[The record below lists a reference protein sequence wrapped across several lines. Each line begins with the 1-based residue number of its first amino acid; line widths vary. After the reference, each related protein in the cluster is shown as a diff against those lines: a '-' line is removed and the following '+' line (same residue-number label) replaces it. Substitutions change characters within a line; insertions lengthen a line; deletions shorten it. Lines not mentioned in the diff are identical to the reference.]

1 MPETV
6 DISVHH
12 VTRVEGHGSIVV
24 NVRNGELEECR
35 FEVIEGPRL
44 FESMMRGRA
53 WSEAQTISC
62 RICGICSVAHSCTS
76 LRATEAALGV
86 EISRQTLLLRKLILY
101 GEQLQSHWLHVF
113 FLALPDY
120 LGAPSVLP
128 LAVSHPE
135 VVKMALR
142 MKKLG
147 NYIGEVVG
155 GRHVHPMALA
165 VGGMHALPTEKQ
177 LRELRRTM
185 VAMRADLEATVDLFA
200 GLSWPE
206 FERETEYL
214 SLRDP
219 EEYAFYE
226 GELVSSDGAR
236 AQAADYGE
244 MIKEK
249 VVPHSTAKHACCS
262 RDAYQVGALARFN
275 NNYDQ
280 LLPEAKAAAEKL
292 GLPHPSHNPYHI
304 NLAQVVEGVHCH
316 ERCIQIIDELL
327 EAGLR
332 FEPVEVKPRA
342 GRGVG
347 MCEAPRGLLIHDYT
361 YDEDGL
367 ITDCNCIIPTAQ
379 NYANLEADMRA
390 LVPQILDRS
399 REEIT
404 LMLEMLVRA
413 YDPCISCSAHLLD
426 VRFV

>member
-236 AQAADYGE
+236 AQAADYGG

-367 ITDCNCIIPTAQ
+367 ITDCNCVIPTAQ